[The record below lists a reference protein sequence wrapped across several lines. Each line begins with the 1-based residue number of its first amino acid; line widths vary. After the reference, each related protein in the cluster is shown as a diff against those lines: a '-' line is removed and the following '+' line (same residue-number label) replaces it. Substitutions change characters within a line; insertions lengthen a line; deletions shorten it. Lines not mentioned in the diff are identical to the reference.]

1 MPAEHLRK
9 GGGDQ
14 GPISLRREKMRDG
27 KWTQP
32 RKRLRDRYV
41 RCASHTRPAS
51 SRYRPDN
58 LRLWGQ
64 LVREVISNV
73 LNDLLN
79 RFDAFRRRRAQSRF
93 YRAEQGIA
101 FALVI
106 AALLGVGVL
115 AARAIERSAA
125 DSASVTLSNAARVS
139 SSSRREVITE
149 TVKRQGRTVRLVR
162 HRPGTTVQETVTL
175 PALTIRETHTITRR
189 EVATV
194 TAIQQVTVTVRETV
208 TCKPKSC

>member
-1 MPAEHLRK
+1 MTNLSARESARRKMDPAE
-9 GGGDQ
+9 GSDCGTDTY
-14 GPISLRREKMRDG
+14 DV
-27 KWTQP
+27 
-32 RKRLRDRYV
+32 RLIHARQV
-41 RCASHTRPAS
+41 AVIVLTTCGCG
-51 SRYRPDN
+51 
-58 LRLWGQ
+58 GQ

-73 LNDLLN
+73 FNDLLN
-79 RFDAFRRRRAQSRF
+79 RFDAFQRRRAQSRF
-93 YRAEQGIA
+93 YRVEQGIA

-175 PALTIRETHTITRR
+175 PALTVRETHTVTRQ